1 MKNDCANRRSQLG
14 MRNKLVSILCAFAA
28 TAGAQTSDPVVMTIN
43 GQNVTRSEFE
53 YSYNKNNGDE
63 VIEKT
68 TVEQYVP
75 LFVNYK
81 LKVAA
86 ALDAR
91 LDTLASFKAEFA
103 KYRDQQVRPSIVTSE
118 DVENEARKIYD
129 DRQKMIGDKGLIR
142 PAHILIRLSQKASSA
157 AQDSAKA
164 RIDSIYACLRSGA
177 DFADLATRLSQDPGS
192 AKRGGLLPWICI
204 GQTLKEFEDV
214 AFSLN
219 KGEMSEPF
227 LSPVGYHIVKMTDR
241 KQLEPYDSLRANIIT
256 FIEKRNLRD
265 AIAQRKVSEMVK
277 SSNGQL
283 TAAEIMQQRADSLAK
298 ADEAM
303 KYLIQEYHD
312 GLLLFEVSN
321 REVWEKAAADSVGQ
335 MKWYK
340 KYRKKRYGK
349 KKYEEV
355 KAAVTADWQD
365 ELEKRW
371 VAALRK
377 RYDVVIYDE
386 VLKTVNK
393 HN

>member
-1 MKNDCANRRSQLG
+1 
-14 MRNKLVSILCAFAA
+14 MRTSLISILCAFA
-28 TAGAQTSDPVVMTIN
+28 TMAGAQTSDPVVMTVN

-53 YSYNKNNGDE
+53 YSYNKNNGDD

-91 LDTLASFKAEFA
+91 LDTLASFKVEFA
-103 KYRDQQVRPSIVTSE
+103 KYRDQQVRPTIVTSE
-118 DVENEARKIYD
+118 DVENEARRIYA
-129 DRQKMIGDKGLIR
+129 DRLNMIGDKGLIR
-142 PAHILIRLSQKASSA
+142 PAHILMRLAQKASRA
-157 AQDSAKA
+157 AQDSAKM
-164 RIDSIYACLRSGA
+164 RIDSIYACLQRGE
-177 DFADLATRLSQDPGS
+177 DFADLATRFSQDPGS
-192 AKRGGLLPWICI
+192 AKRGGQLPWICT

-219 KGEMSEPF
+219 KGETSKPF

-241 KQLEPYDSLRANIIT
+241 KQLEPYDSLRANIIN

-277 SSNGQL
+277 SSDGRL
-283 TAAEIMQQRADSLAK
+283 TVAEVMQQKADSLAK

-349 KKYEEV
+349 KKFEEV
-355 KAAVTADWQD
+355 KAAVAADWQD

>member
-1 MKNDCANRRSQLG
+1 
-14 MRNKLVSILCAFAA
+14 MRKTLVSILCAFAI

-142 PAHILIRLSQKASSA
+142 PAHILIRLAQKASSA

-219 KGEMSEPF
+219 KGEMSKPF

-298 ADEAM
+298 VDEAM

-371 VAALRK
+371 VDALRK

>member
-1 MKNDCANRRSQLG
+1 
-14 MRNKLVSILCAFAA
+14 MRTSLISILCAFA
-28 TAGAQTSDPVVMTIN
+28 TMAGAQTSDPVVMTVN

-53 YSYNKNNGDE
+53 YSYNKNNGDD

-103 KYRDQQVRPSIVTSE
+103 KYRDQQVRPTIVTSE
-118 DVENEARKIYD
+118 DVENEARRIYA
-129 DRQKMIGDKGLIR
+129 DRLNMIGDKGLIR
-142 PAHILIRLSQKASSA
+142 PAHILMRLAQKASSA
-157 AQDSAKA
+157 AQDSAKM
-164 RIDSIYACLRSGA
+164 RIDSIYACLQRGE
-177 DFADLATRLSQDPGS
+177 DFADLATRFSQDPGS
-192 AKRGGLLPWICI
+192 AKRGGQLPWICT

-214 AFSLN
+214 AFALN
-219 KGEMSEPF
+219 KGETSKPF

-241 KQLEPYDSLRANIIT
+241 KQLEPYDSLRANIIN

-277 SSNGQL
+277 SSDGRL
-283 TAAEIMQQRADSLAK
+283 TVAEVMQQKADSLAK

-349 KKYEEV
+349 KKFEEV
-355 KAAVTADWQD
+355 RAAVAADWQD

>member
-1 MKNDCANRRSQLG
+1 MKNEEWR
-14 MRNKLVSILCAFAA
+14 KTLVSILCAFAI

-91 LDTLASFKAEFA
+91 LDTLTSFKQEFA
-103 KYRDQQVRPSIVTSE
+103 KYRDQQVRPTIVTSE

-142 PAHILIRLSQKASSA
+142 PAHILIRLAQKASSA

-340 KYRKKRYGK
+340 KCRKKRYGK

-377 RYDVVIYDE
+377 RDDVVIYDE

>member
-1 MKNDCANRRSQLG
+1 MKNEEWR
-14 MRNKLVSILCAFAA
+14 KTLVSILCAFAI

-91 LDTLASFKAEFA
+91 LDTLTSFKQEFA
-103 KYRDQQVRPSIVTSE
+103 KYRDQQVRPTIVTSE

-219 KGEMSEPF
+219 KGEMSKPF

-371 VAALRK
+371 VDALRK

>member
-1 MKNDCANRRSQLG
+1 
-14 MRNKLVSILCAFAA
+14 MRKTLVSILCAFAI

-103 KYRDQQVRPSIVTSE
+103 KYRDQQVRPTIVTSE

-142 PAHILIRLSQKASSA
+142 PAHILIRLAQKASSA

-219 KGEMSEPF
+219 KGEMSKPF

-298 ADEAM
+298 VDEAM

>member
-1 MKNDCANRRSQLG
+1 
-14 MRNKLVSILCAFAA
+14 MRTSLISILCAFA
-28 TAGAQTSDPVVMTIN
+28 TMAGAQTSDPVVMTVN

-53 YSYNKNNGDE
+53 YSYNKNNGDD

-91 LDTLASFKAEFA
+91 LDTLTSFKVEFA
-103 KYRDQQVRPSIVTSE
+103 KYRDQQVRPTIVTSE
-118 DVENEARKIYD
+118 DVENEARRIYA
-129 DRQKMIGDKGLIR
+129 DRLNMIGDKGLIR
-142 PAHILIRLSQKASSA
+142 PAHILMRLSQKASRA
-157 AQDSAKA
+157 AQDSAKM
-164 RIDSIYACLRSGA
+164 RIDSIYACLQRGE
-177 DFADLATRLSQDPGS
+177 DFADLATRFSQDPGS
-192 AKRGGLLPWICI
+192 AKRGGLLPWICT

-219 KGEMSEPF
+219 KGETSKPF

-241 KQLEPYDSLRANIIT
+241 KQLEPYDSLRANIIN

-277 SSNGQL
+277 SSDGRL
-283 TAAEIMQQRADSLAK
+283 TVAEVMQQKADSLAK

-349 KKYEEV
+349 KKFEEV
-355 KAAVTADWQD
+355 KAAVAADWQD

>member
-1 MKNDCANRRSQLG
+1 
-14 MRNKLVSILCAFAA
+14 MRKTLLSILCAFAI

-91 LDTLASFKAEFA
+91 LDTLASFKQEFA
-103 KYRDQQVRPSIVTSE
+103 KYRDQQVRPTIVTSE

-142 PAHILIRLSQKASSA
+142 PAHILIRLAQKASSA

-219 KGEMSEPF
+219 KGEMSKPF

-298 ADEAM
+298 VDEAM

>member
-1 MKNDCANRRSQLG
+1 
-14 MRNKLVSILCAFAA
+14 MRKTLVSILCAFAI

-91 LDTLASFKAEFA
+91 LDTLTSFKQEFA
-103 KYRDQQVRPSIVTSE
+103 KYRDQQVRPTIVTSE

-142 PAHILIRLSQKASSA
+142 PAHILIRLAQKASSA

-192 AKRGGLLPWICI
+192 AKRGGLLPWICT

-219 KGEMSEPF
+219 KGEMSKPF

-241 KQLEPYDSLRANIIT
+241 KQLEPYDSLRANIIN

-277 SSNGQL
+277 SSDGRL
-283 TAAEIMQQRADSLAK
+283 TVAEVMQQKTDSLAK

-349 KKYEEV
+349 KKFEEV
-355 KAAVTADWQD
+355 KAAVAADWQD

-393 HN
+393 HNGYT

>member
-1 MKNDCANRRSQLG
+1 MKNEEWR
-14 MRNKLVSILCAFAA
+14 KTLVSILCAFAI

-91 LDTLASFKAEFA
+91 LDTLTSFKQEFA
-103 KYRDQQVRPSIVTSE
+103 KYRDQQVRPTIVTSE

-219 KGEMSEPF
+219 KGEMSKPF

-298 ADEAM
+298 VDEAM

>member
-1 MKNDCANRRSQLG
+1 MKNEEWR
-14 MRNKLVSILCAFAA
+14 KTLVSILCAFAI

-91 LDTLASFKAEFA
+91 LDTLASFKQEFA
-103 KYRDQQVRPSIVTSE
+103 KYRDQQVRPTIVTSE

-219 KGEMSEPF
+219 KGEMSKPF

-283 TAAEIMQQRADSLAK
+283 TAAEIMQQKADSLAK
-298 ADEAM
+298 VDEAM

-371 VAALRK
+371 VDALRK

>member
-1 MKNDCANRRSQLG
+1 MKNEEWR
-14 MRNKLVSILCAFAA
+14 KTLVSILCAFAI

-103 KYRDQQVRPSIVTSE
+103 KYRDQQVRPTIVTSE

-192 AKRGGLLPWICI
+192 AKRGGLLPWICT

-219 KGEMSEPF
+219 KGEMSKPF

-298 ADEAM
+298 VDEAM

-371 VAALRK
+371 VDALRK

>member
-1 MKNDCANRRSQLG
+1 MKNEEWR
-14 MRNKLVSILCAFAA
+14 KTLVSILCAFAI

-142 PAHILIRLSQKASSA
+142 PAHILIRLAQKASSA

-219 KGEMSEPF
+219 KGEMSKPF

-283 TAAEIMQQRADSLAK
+283 TAAEIMQQKADSLAK
-298 ADEAM
+298 VDEAM

>member
-1 MKNDCANRRSQLG
+1 
-14 MRNKLVSILCAFAA
+14 MRTSLISILCAFA
-28 TAGAQTSDPVVMTIN
+28 TMAGAQTSDPVVMTVN

-53 YSYNKNNGDE
+53 YSYNKNNGDD

-91 LDTLASFKAEFA
+91 LDTLASFKVEFA
-103 KYRDQQVRPSIVTSE
+103 KYRDQQVRPTIVTSE
-118 DVENEARKIYD
+118 DVENEARRIYA
-129 DRQKMIGDKGLIR
+129 DRLNMIGDKGLIR
-142 PAHILIRLSQKASSA
+142 PAHILMRLAQKASRA
-157 AQDSAKA
+157 AQDSAKM
-164 RIDSIYACLRSGA
+164 RIDSIYACLQRGE
-177 DFADLATRLSQDPGS
+177 DFADLATRFSQDPGS
-192 AKRGGLLPWICI
+192 AKRGGLLPWICT

-214 AFSLN
+214 AFALN
-219 KGEMSEPF
+219 KGEMSKPF

-241 KQLEPYDSLRANIIT
+241 KQLEPYDSLRANIID

-277 SSNGQL
+277 SSDGRL
-283 TAAEIMQQRADSLAK
+283 TVAEVMQQKADSLAK

-349 KKYEEV
+349 KKFEEV
-355 KAAVTADWQD
+355 KAAVAADWQD

>member
-1 MKNDCANRRSQLG
+1 
-14 MRNKLVSILCAFAA
+14 MRTSLISILCAFA
-28 TAGAQTSDPVVMTIN
+28 TMAGAQTSDPVVMTVN

-53 YSYNKNNGDE
+53 YSYNKNNGDD

-91 LDTLASFKAEFA
+91 LDTLASFKVEFA
-103 KYRDQQVRPSIVTSE
+103 KYRDQQVRPTIVTSE
-118 DVENEARKIYD
+118 DVENEARRIYA
-129 DRQKMIGDKGLIR
+129 DRLNMIGDKGLIR
-142 PAHILIRLSQKASSA
+142 PAHILMRLAQKASRA
-157 AQDSAKA
+157 AQDSAKM
-164 RIDSIYACLRSGA
+164 RIDSIYACLQRGE
-177 DFADLATRLSQDPGS
+177 DFADLATRFSQDPGS
-192 AKRGGLLPWICI
+192 AKRGGLLPWICT

-219 KGEMSEPF
+219 KGETSKPF

-241 KQLEPYDSLRANIIT
+241 KQLEPYDSLRANIIN

-277 SSNGQL
+277 SSDGRL
-283 TAAEIMQQRADSLAK
+283 TVAEVMQQKADSLAK

-349 KKYEEV
+349 KKFEEV
-355 KAAVTADWQD
+355 KAAVAADWQD
-365 ELEKRW
+365 ELEKQW

>member
-1 MKNDCANRRSQLG
+1 
-14 MRNKLVSILCAFAA
+14 MRKTLVSILCAFAI

-91 LDTLASFKAEFA
+91 LDTLTSFKQEFA
-103 KYRDQQVRPSIVTSE
+103 KYRDQQVRPTIVTSE

-164 RIDSIYACLRSGA
+164 RIDSIYACLKSGA

-256 FIEKRNLRD
+256 FIEKRNIRD

-298 ADEAM
+298 VDETM

-371 VAALRK
+371 VDALRK

>member
-1 MKNDCANRRSQLG
+1 
-14 MRNKLVSILCAFAA
+14 MRKTLVSILCAFAI

-103 KYRDQQVRPSIVTSE
+103 KYRDQQVRPTIVTSE

-142 PAHILIRLSQKASSA
+142 PAHILIRLAQKASSA

-192 AKRGGLLPWICI
+192 AKRGGLLPWICT

-219 KGEMSEPF
+219 KGEMSKPF

-283 TAAEIMQQRADSLAK
+283 TAAEIMQQKADSLAK
-298 ADEAM
+298 VDEAM

>member
-1 MKNDCANRRSQLG
+1 MKNEEWR
-14 MRNKLVSILCAFAA
+14 KTLVSILCAFAI

-103 KYRDQQVRPSIVTSE
+103 KYRDQQVRPTIVTSD

-142 PAHILIRLSQKASSA
+142 PAHILIRLAQKASSA

-219 KGEMSEPF
+219 KGEMSKPF

-298 ADEAM
+298 VDETM

>member
-1 MKNDCANRRSQLG
+1 MKNEEWR
-14 MRNKLVSILCAFAA
+14 KTLVSILCAFAI

-142 PAHILIRLSQKASSA
+142 PAHILIRLAQKASSA

-219 KGEMSEPF
+219 KGEMSKPF

-298 ADEAM
+298 VDETM

>member
-1 MKNDCANRRSQLG
+1 
-14 MRNKLVSILCAFAA
+14 MRTSLISILCAFAA
-28 TAGAQTSDPVVMTIN
+28 TVGAQTSDPVVMTVN

-53 YSYNKNNGDE
+53 YSYNKNNGDD

-68 TVEQYVP
+68 SVEQYVP

-103 KYRDQQVRPSIVTSE
+103 KYRDQQVRPTIVTSE
-118 DVENEARKIYD
+118 DVENEARRIYD
-129 DRQKMIGDKGLIR
+129 DRLKMIGDRGLIR
-142 PAHILIRLSQKASSA
+142 PAHILLRLAQKASSE
-157 AQDSAKA
+157 AQDSAKQ
-164 RIDSIYACLRSGA
+164 RIDSIYACLQRGE
-177 DFADLATRLSQDPGS
+177 DFADLATRFSQDPGS
-192 AKRGGLLPWICI
+192 AKRGGMLPWICT

-214 AFSLN
+214 AFALN
-219 KGEMSEPF
+219 KGETSKPF

-265 AIAQRKVSEMVK
+265 AIAMRKVGEMVK
-277 SSNGQL
+277 SSDGRL
-283 TAAEIMQQRADSLAK
+283 TAAEVMQQRADSLAK

-340 KYRKKRYGK
+340 KYRRKRYGK
-349 KKYEEV
+349 KKFEEV
-355 KAAVTADWQD
+355 RAAVTADWQD
-365 ELEKRW
+365 ELEKQW

-377 RYDVVIYDE
+377 RYDVVINDE

>member
-1 MKNDCANRRSQLG
+1 
-14 MRNKLVSILCAFAA
+14 MRITLLSILCAFAI

-91 LDTLASFKAEFA
+91 LDTLTSFKQEFA
-103 KYRDQQVRPSIVTSE
+103 KYRDQQVRPTIVTSE

-219 KGEMSEPF
+219 KGEMSKPF

-298 ADEAM
+298 VDEAM

>member
-1 MKNDCANRRSQLG
+1 
-14 MRNKLVSILCAFAA
+14 MRKTLVSILCAFAI

-91 LDTLASFKAEFA
+91 LDTLTSFKQEFA
-103 KYRDQQVRPSIVTSE
+103 KYRDQQVRPTIVTSE

-142 PAHILIRLSQKASSA
+142 PAHILIRLAQKASSA

-371 VAALRK
+371 VDALRK

>member
-1 MKNDCANRRSQLG
+1 MKNEEWR
-14 MRNKLVSILCAFAA
+14 KTLVSILCAFAI

-91 LDTLASFKAEFA
+91 LDTLASFKQEFA
-103 KYRDQQVRPSIVTSE
+103 KYRDQQVRPTIVTSE

-142 PAHILIRLSQKASSA
+142 PAHILIRLAQKASSA

-219 KGEMSEPF
+219 KGEMSKPF

-283 TAAEIMQQRADSLAK
+283 TAAEIMQQKADSLAK
-298 ADEAM
+298 VDEAM

-371 VAALRK
+371 VDALRK

>member
-1 MKNDCANRRSQLG
+1 
-14 MRNKLVSILCAFAA
+14 MRKTLLSILCAFAI

-91 LDTLASFKAEFA
+91 LDTLTSFKQEFA
-103 KYRDQQVRPSIVTSE
+103 KYRDQQVRPTIVTSE

-142 PAHILIRLSQKASSA
+142 PAHILIRLAQKASSA
-157 AQDSAKA
+157 AQDSVKA

-219 KGEMSEPF
+219 KGEMSKPF

-371 VAALRK
+371 VDALRK

>member
-1 MKNDCANRRSQLG
+1 
-14 MRNKLVSILCAFAA
+14 MRTSLISILCAFA
-28 TAGAQTSDPVVMTIN
+28 TLAGAQTSDPVVMTVN

-53 YSYNKNNGDE
+53 YSYNKNNGDD

-91 LDTLASFKAEFA
+91 LDTLASFKVEFA
-103 KYRDQQVRPSIVTSE
+103 KYRDQQVRPTIVTSE
-118 DVENEARKIYD
+118 DVENEARRIYA
-129 DRQKMIGDKGLIR
+129 DRLNMIGDKGLIR
-142 PAHILIRLSQKASSA
+142 PAHILMRLAQKASRA
-157 AQDSAKA
+157 AQDSAKM
-164 RIDSIYACLRSGA
+164 RIDSIYACLQRGE
-177 DFADLATRLSQDPGS
+177 DFADLATRFSQDPGS
-192 AKRGGLLPWICI
+192 AKRGGQLPWICT

-214 AFSLN
+214 TFALN
-219 KGEMSEPF
+219 KGETSKPF

-241 KQLEPYDSLRANIIT
+241 KQLEPYDSLRANIIN

-277 SSNGQL
+277 SSDGRL
-283 TAAEIMQQRADSLAK
+283 TVAEVMQQKADSLAK

-349 KKYEEV
+349 KKFEEV
-355 KAAVTADWQD
+355 KAAVAADWQD

>member
-1 MKNDCANRRSQLG
+1 
-14 MRNKLVSILCAFAA
+14 MRKTLVSILCAFAI

-103 KYRDQQVRPSIVTSE
+103 KYRDQQVRPTIVTSE

-355 KAAVTADWQD
+355 KAAVTADLQD

>member
-1 MKNDCANRRSQLG
+1 
-14 MRNKLVSILCAFAA
+14 MRKTLVSILCAFAI

-142 PAHILIRLSQKASSA
+142 PAHILIRLAQKASSA

-214 AFSLN
+214 AFALN
-219 KGEMSEPF
+219 KGEMSKPF

-298 ADEAM
+298 VDEAM

-371 VAALRK
+371 VDALRK

>member
-1 MKNDCANRRSQLG
+1 
-14 MRNKLVSILCAFAA
+14 MRKTLVSILCAFAI

-91 LDTLASFKAEFA
+91 LDTLASFKQEFA

-142 PAHILIRLSQKASSA
+142 PAHILIRLAQKASSA

-192 AKRGGLLPWICI
+192 AKRGGLLPWICT

-219 KGEMSEPF
+219 KGEMSKPF

-298 ADEAM
+298 VDEAM

-371 VAALRK
+371 VDALRK

>member
-1 MKNDCANRRSQLG
+1 MKNEEWR
-14 MRNKLVSILCAFAA
+14 KTLVSILCAFAI

-103 KYRDQQVRPSIVTSE
+103 KYRDQQVRPTIVTSE

-298 ADEAM
+298 VDEAM

-371 VAALRK
+371 VDALRK

>member
-1 MKNDCANRRSQLG
+1 

-91 LDTLASFKAEFA
+91 LDTLTSFKQEFA
-103 KYRDQQVRPSIVTSE
+103 KYRDQQVRPTIVTSE

-142 PAHILIRLSQKASSA
+142 PAHILIRLAQKASSA

-219 KGEMSEPF
+219 KGEMSKPF

-298 ADEAM
+298 VDEAM

-371 VAALRK
+371 VDALRK

>member
-1 MKNDCANRRSQLG
+1 MKNEEWR
-14 MRNKLVSILCAFAA
+14 KTLVSILCAFAI

-91 LDTLASFKAEFA
+91 LDTLASFKQEFA

-142 PAHILIRLSQKASSA
+142 PAHILIRLAQKASSA
-157 AQDSAKA
+157 AQDSARA

-241 KQLEPYDSLRANIIT
+241 KQLEPYDSLRAHIIT

-283 TAAEIMQQRADSLAK
+283 TAAEIMQQKADSLAK

>member
-1 MKNDCANRRSQLG
+1 
-14 MRNKLVSILCAFAA
+14 MRTSLISILCAFA
-28 TAGAQTSDPVVMTIN
+28 TMAGAQTSDPVVMTVN

-53 YSYNKNNGDE
+53 YSYNKNNGDD

-91 LDTLASFKAEFA
+91 LDTLASFKVEFA
-103 KYRDQQVRPSIVTSE
+103 KYRDQQVRPTIVTSE
-118 DVENEARKIYD
+118 DVEKEARRIYA
-129 DRQKMIGDKGLIR
+129 DRLNMIGDKGLIR
-142 PAHILIRLSQKASSA
+142 PAHILMRLAQKASRA
-157 AQDSAKA
+157 AQDSAKM
-164 RIDSIYACLRSGA
+164 RIDSIYACLQRGE
-177 DFADLATRLSQDPGS
+177 DFADLATRFSQDPGS
-192 AKRGGLLPWICI
+192 AKRGGLLPWICT

-219 KGEMSEPF
+219 KGETSKPF

-241 KQLEPYDSLRANIIT
+241 KQLEPYDSLRANIIN

-277 SSNGQL
+277 SSDGRL
-283 TAAEIMQQRADSLAK
+283 TVAEVMQQKSDSLAK

-349 KKYEEV
+349 KKFEEV
-355 KAAVTADWQD
+355 KAAVAADWQD

>member
-1 MKNDCANRRSQLG
+1 

-91 LDTLASFKAEFA
+91 LDTLTSFKQEFA
-103 KYRDQQVRPSIVTSE
+103 KYRDQQVRPTIVTSE

-142 PAHILIRLSQKASSA
+142 PAHILIRLAQKASSA

-298 ADEAM
+298 VDETM

>member
-1 MKNDCANRRSQLG
+1 
-14 MRNKLVSILCAFAA
+14 MRKTLLSILCAFAI

-142 PAHILIRLSQKASSA
+142 PAHILIRLAQKASSA

-219 KGEMSEPF
+219 KGEMSKPF

-277 SSNGQL
+277 SSDGRL

-298 ADEAM
+298 VDEAM

>member
-1 MKNDCANRRSQLG
+1 
-14 MRNKLVSILCAFAA
+14 MRKTLVSILCAFAI

-103 KYRDQQVRPSIVTSE
+103 KYRDQQVRPTIVTSE

-142 PAHILIRLSQKASSA
+142 PAHILIRLAQKASSA

-192 AKRGGLLPWICI
+192 AKRGGLLPWICT

-219 KGEMSEPF
+219 KGEMSKPF

-277 SSNGQL
+277 SSDGRL

-298 ADEAM
+298 VDEAM

-371 VAALRK
+371 VDALRK

>member
-1 MKNDCANRRSQLG
+1 
-14 MRNKLVSILCAFAA
+14 MRKTLVSILCAFAI

-103 KYRDQQVRPSIVTSE
+103 KYRDQQVRPTIVTSE

-142 PAHILIRLSQKASSA
+142 PAHILIRLAQKASSA

-219 KGEMSEPF
+219 KGEMSKPF

-277 SSNGQL
+277 SSDGRL
-283 TAAEIMQQRADSLAK
+283 TVAEIMQQRADSLAK
-298 ADEAM
+298 VDEAM

>member
-1 MKNDCANRRSQLG
+1 
-14 MRNKLVSILCAFAA
+14 MRKTLVSILCAFAI

-91 LDTLASFKAEFA
+91 LDTLTSFKQEFA
-103 KYRDQQVRPSIVTSE
+103 KYRDQQVRPTIVTSE

-142 PAHILIRLSQKASSA
+142 PAHILIRLAQKASSA

-219 KGEMSEPF
+219 KGEMSKPF

-298 ADEAM
+298 VDEAM

-371 VAALRK
+371 VDALRK

>member
-1 MKNDCANRRSQLG
+1 MKNEEWR
-14 MRNKLVSILCAFAA
+14 KTLVSILCAFAI

-103 KYRDQQVRPSIVTSE
+103 KYRDQQVRPTIVTSE

-219 KGEMSEPF
+219 KGEMSKPF

-371 VAALRK
+371 VDALRK